1 MPEPT
6 ETDPSTPPCTV
17 KSGEVAVVTDANVNC
32 ALDEGATLRLFYEI
46 STAETKNDANVAPP
60 LSAPV
65 VEPRVPKRMPITE
78 ATMPE
83 VPAPVEHAPAPAP
96 VQHPSAAPEVPPA
109 TPEVPAAPAPAAPAA
124 QTVQPD
130 PTSAASELAALKDI
144 GGGDSTLT
152 IVLALIAVAGG
163 AAGWKFYSKFSEQ
176 KHEQKMKQMDI
187 DAQEKGLGSAQPIP
201 CQSVSK
207 VQAEAIAQLK
217 AQVEELQAK
226 VSKVEKKSLSL
237 GSFDAEELEE
247 WQKKVDKDLKALK
260 AAKSRAGGV

>member
-6 ETDPSTPPCTV
+6 GTDSPTEPCKV
-17 KSGEVAVVTDANVNC
+17 KSGEVAVVTDDNVNC
-32 ALDEGATLRLFYEI
+32 SLDEGATLRLFYEI
-46 STAETKNDANVAPP
+46 STENPSPHVDPAPLVP
-60 LSAPV
+60 APRHEPKASSRLSH
-65 VEPRVPKRMPITE
+65 TE

-83 VPAPVEHAPAPAP
+83 VPAPVEQPHVPAPAP
-96 VQHPSAAPEVPPA
+96 VAH
-109 TPEVPAAPAPAAPAA
+109 APAPEASPAPVAPAPEAPPVA
-124 QTVQPD
+124 QTTQPD
-130 PTSAASELAALKDI
+130 TTSAASELAALKDI

-152 IVLALIAVAGG
+152 IVLALIAVVGG
-163 AAGWKFYSKFSEQ
+163 AAGWKFWNKFSEQ
-176 KHEQKMKQMDI
+176 KHEQKMKQMEI
-187 DAQEKGLGSAQPIP
+187 DAQAQGLGNAQPIP

-207 VQAEAIAQLK
+207 VQAEAIASLK

-260 AAKSRAGGV
+260 AAKSRAGGA